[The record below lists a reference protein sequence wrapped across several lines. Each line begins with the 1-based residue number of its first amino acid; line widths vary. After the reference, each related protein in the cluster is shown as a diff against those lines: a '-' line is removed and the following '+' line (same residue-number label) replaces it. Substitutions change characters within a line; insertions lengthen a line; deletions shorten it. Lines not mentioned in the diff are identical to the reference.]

1 MLSGLGALTVFAQ
14 LVVNLRLL
22 NWLPP
27 NGSPYLMP
35 CLLAN
40 ACGFYFTL
48 GILSPAI
55 MSMLGDV
62 VDVSSPNHP
71 SCCQLSVLHN
81 NVCFSCCLCR
91 AFRCR
96 LHSRCCPLQS
106 PDDGRMQEWTK
117 YSHANR

>member
-1 MLSGLGALTVFAQ
+1 MLSGLGALAVFAQ

-22 NWLPP
+22 HWLPP

-62 VDVSSPNHP
+62 VDVSAHP
-71 SCCQLSVLHN
+71 TQPSSLCSIAYNVRMLQLLHLSCLPMPLALEVLSTAK
-81 NVCFSCCLCR
+81 S
-91 AFRCR
+91 
-96 LHSRCCPLQS
+96 
-106 PDDGRMQEWTK
+106 
-117 YSHANR
+117 

>member
-62 VDVSSPNHP
+62 VDVSAHP
-71 SCCQLSVLHN
+71 THPALCAPH

-106 PDDGRMQEWTK
+106 PADGRMQERTK
-117 YSHANR
+117 YSYANR

>member
-22 NWLPP
+22 NWLPS
-27 NGSPYLMP
+27 NGSPDLMP

-62 VDVSSPNHP
+62 VDVSAHP
-71 SCCQLSVLHN
+71 TIPAAVSS
-81 NVCFSCCLCR
+81 LC
-91 AFRCR
+91 
-96 LHSRCCPLQS
+96 SIT
-106 PDDGRMQEWTK
+106 M
-117 YSHANR
+117 

>member
-62 VDVSSPNHP
+62 VDVSAHTTIPAAVS
-71 SCCQLSVLHN
+71 S
-81 NVCFSCCLCR
+81 LC
-91 AFRCR
+91 
-96 LHSRCCPLQS
+96 SIT
-106 PDDGRMQEWTK
+106 M
-117 YSHANR
+117 

>member
-62 VDVSSPNHP
+62 VDVSAHP
-71 SCCQLSVLHN
+71 TQPSSLCSIAYNVATMLQLLHLSRLAMPLALEVL
-81 NVCFSCCLCR
+81 ST
-91 AFRCR
+91 AK
-96 LHSRCCPLQS
+96 S
-106 PDDGRMQEWTK
+106 
-117 YSHANR
+117 